1 MNTSVYLNMGKE
13 SEKKESE
20 SAFKDA
26 LFASEERYRRLFES
40 AKDGILILD
49 AETGKIIDVNPFL
62 VDLLGYSKEEFVGK
76 EIWEIGFF
84 KDIAANEEKILE
96 LQQKGYVRYDNL
108 PLETTDGRK
117 INVEFVSNVYLANNK
132 KVIQCNIRDI
142 TKRKQAE
149 RSLLESEK
157 KFRSYI
163 DFAPDGI
170 FVVDESGR
178 YVDVNDSA
186 CKMTGYSKNELLK
199 MSITDLLAE
208 ESLEVGLL
216 HFKNLVEKGIS
227 KGDLSYKQKD
237 GLCKWWSLDAVKLS
251 ETRFLGFAKDITERK
266 LAEKEIAILSQS
278 LKSINEC
285 VSITDLDDNIL
296 FVNESFLKTYG
307 YNKNELI
314 GKSISIVRSLNNEHE
329 KVEEILPAT
338 ISGEWQG
345 ELLNRRKDGSEFPIY
360 LSTSVI
366 MDKECKVLG
375 LIGVATDITER
386 KRAEKELI
394 KAKEKA
400 VESDHLKSAFLANMS
415 HEIRTPLNSI
425 IGFSE
430 LLVDSDFSKDQKN
443 EFIQH
448 IITNGNS
455 LLSIISDIMDI
466 SKLESGE
473 CKIHKSQINAQEFIL
488 NIKEQFAIQV
498 EGKELELKLS
508 LPKNGEE
515 TTIFADADRLKQIFN
530 NLISNA
536 IKFTKTGSIEIG
548 YTLKSTNPNVV
559 KAVGMVSE
567 PGSTEQSRSVELE
580 FFVKD
585 TGIGILAEHHDKIF
599 ERFRQ
604 VENSTTRKF
613 GGNGL
618 GLSISKNLVE
628 LMGGKIWF
636 ESDPDPDVHRDRK
649 HKGSKFSFTVPIY
662 SETNK

>member
-1 MNTSVYLNMGKE
+1 MYTSVYPTTVKE
-13 SEKKESE
+13 SEKNESQ
-20 SAFKDA
+20 SAINDA
-26 LFASEERYRRLFES
+26 LIASEARYRRLFET
-40 AKDGILILD
+40 AKDGILILN

-62 VDLLGYSKEEFVGK
+62 GDLLGYSKEELIGK

-84 KDIAANEEKILE
+84 KDIAANKEKFHE
-96 LQQKGYVRYDNL
+96 LQKEKYVRYDDL
-108 PLETTDGRK
+108 PLETTNGRK
-117 INVEFVSNVYLANNK
+117 INVEFVSNVYWVDKK

-149 RSLLESEK
+149 RSLLESEN
-157 KFRSYI
+157 KFKSYI

-170 FVVDESGR
+170 FVVDESGK
-178 YVDVNDSA
+178 YVDINDSA
-186 CKMTGYSKNELLK
+186 CKMTGYSKTELLK
-199 MSITDLLAE
+199 MSITDILAE
-208 ESLEVGLL
+208 ESFEDGLQ
-216 HFKNLVEKGIS
+216 HFKNLAEKGIS
-227 KGDLSYKQKD
+227 KGDLSYKQKN
-237 GLCKWWSLDAVKLS
+237 GSCKWWSLDAVKLS
-251 ETRFLGFAKDITERK
+251 EKRLLGFAKDITERK
-266 LAEKEIAILSQS
+266 LAEEEIAILSQS

-285 VSITDLDDNIL
+285 VSITDLNDNIL

-307 YNKNELI
+307 YDKNELI
-314 GKSISIVRSLNNEHE
+314 GKNINIIRSLNNTHVV
-329 KVEEILPAT
+329 VEEILPAT

-345 ELLNRRKDGSEFPIY
+345 ELLNRKKEGSEFPIY

-366 MDKECKVLG
+366 RDKENKVLG

-386 KRAEKELI
+386 KLIEKELI
-394 KAKEKA
+394 ASKEKA
-400 VESDHLKSAFLANMS
+400 EESDRLKSAFLANMS

-430 LLVDSDFSKDQKN
+430 LLGDPDFDKIQQN

-466 SKLESGE
+466 SKMESGE
-473 CKIHKSQINAQEFIL
+473 CKIHAIQINAHQFIS
-488 NIKEQFAIQV
+488 NVKKHFAIQV
-498 EGKELELKLS
+498 EGKKLELKLT
-508 LPKNGEE
+508 LPVNGEK
-515 TTIFADADRLKQIFN
+515 TIIFADTDRLNQVFN

-536 IKFTKTGSIEIG
+536 VKFTKTGSIEIG

-559 KAVGMVSE
+559 YAEGIAGE
-567 PGSTEQSRSVELE
+567 PVELE

-585 TGIGILAEHHDKIF
+585 TGIGIPAEYQNKIF

-604 VENSTTRKF
+604 VDTSNTRKF

-636 ESDPDPDVHRDRK
+636 ESDPDNHRK

-662 SETNK
+662 SETIK